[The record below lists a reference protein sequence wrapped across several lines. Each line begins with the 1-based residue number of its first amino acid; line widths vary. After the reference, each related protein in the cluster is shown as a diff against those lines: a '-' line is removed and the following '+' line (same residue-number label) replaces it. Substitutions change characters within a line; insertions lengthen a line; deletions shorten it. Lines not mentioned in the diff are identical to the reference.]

1 MDRAVYVMDS
11 CALVV
16 AGRCLLACHVVR
28 RLRRGPV
35 LRATLG
41 LSVLVASA
49 LTGCQATPP
58 VRVSESAHLT
68 APADP
73 APIPAIV
80 RPTVPEP
87 EPAYTLQA
95 QDAAV
100 RDLLTALARDAQLD
114 LDLHPQVGGR
124 ITLHAVNQ
132 PLGRVL
138 HRIARQ
144 ADLRIELIGSQL
156 TVAPDRPYLRS
167 YHVDYVNLAR
177 HSEGTVTVATEVA
190 TTGLG
195 ALEGKG
201 GRAGENN
208 SATRVVQ
215 ESANRFWD
223 ALVENVRGVIGTD
236 QDAAGTLLV
245 NRESGLLTVLATD
258 RQHEIVGQMLDA
270 VLTRARKQVL
280 IEATVVEVEL
290 SDRFQAGVDWSVF
303 DEDNGIRINQQ
314 VLAGNL
320 SAPPVTTLTID
331 KPGAHNLL
339 ATIRVLERFG
349 DLRVLSSPKVMAL
362 NNQTAM
368 LKVVDNRVYFTVD
381 VDIQAATA
389 NSPAITTFE
398 SNVHTVPVGFIMAV
412 TPQISD
418 DAEVTLNVRP
428 TITRVLGFV
437 RDPNPALAEAGVVS
451 EVPEIQVREIE
462 SVLKVASG
470 EIAVLGGLMQ
480 DSDQRRRNGVPLLSR
495 LPLIG
500 RLFSFS
506 DDEVRKTELLVFLR
520 PTVVTQ
526 ASITSDLRRFRN
538 VLPVTESKGEGS

>member
-1 MDRAVYVMDS
+1 MRRHRRGSGARFTLPMPPWLF
-11 CALVV
+11 ALV
-16 AGRCLLACHVVR
+16 AGALA
-28 RLRRGPV
+28 
-35 LRATLG
+35 
-41 LSVLVASA
+41 
-49 LTGCQATPP
+49 GCQAALPE
-58 VRVSESAHLT
+58 RVTEAGHLA
-68 APADP
+68 APAGTG
-73 APIPAIV
+73 PIPDIV
-80 RPTVPEP
+80 RPAAPEP
-87 EPAYTLQA
+87 QPTYTLRA

-114 LDLHPQVGGR
+114 LDLHPQVRGR
-124 ITLHAVNQ
+124 VTLHAVDQ
-132 PLGRVL
+132 PLGRIL
-138 HRIARQ
+138 RRIARQ
-144 ADLRIELIGSQL
+144 ADLRIELAGSQL
-156 TVAPDRPYLRS
+156 TVTPDRPYLRS
-167 YHVDYVNLAR
+167 YHIDYVNLAR
-177 HSEGTVTVATEVA
+177 RSDGTVSVATEVA

-195 ALEGKG
+195 ALEDKNA
-201 GRAGENN
+201 RAGENT

-223 ALVENVRGVIGTD
+223 TLVENVRGVLG
-236 QDAAGTLLV
+236 AGEESAGAILV

-258 RQHEIVGQMLDA
+258 RQHEAIGEMLDA
-270 VLTRARKQVL
+270 VLARARKQVL

-290 SDRFQAGVDWSVF
+290 SDRFQAGVDWSMF
-303 DEDNGIRINQQ
+303 DEDNGIRIDQQ

-320 SAPPVTTLTID
+320 TSPPVTTITID
-331 KPGAHNLL
+331 RPGAHNLL
-339 ATIRVLERFG
+339 AIIRMLERFG

-368 LKVVDNRVYFTVD
+368 LKVVDNRVYFTID
-381 VDIQAATA
+381 VDLQAATA

-412 TPQISD
+412 TPQISE

-480 DSDQRRRNGVPLLSR
+480 DTDNRRRSGIPLLSR
-495 LPLIG
+495 LPIIG
-500 RLFSFS
+500 QVFSFR
-506 DDEVRKTELLVFLR
+506 DEEVRKTELLVFLR
-520 PTVVTQ
+520 PTVIAQGSVQ
-526 ASITSDLRRFRN
+526 SDLRRFRDA
-538 VLPVTESKGEGS
+538 LPGTGGVGEES

>member
-1 MDRAVYVMDS
+1 MRP
-11 CALVV
+11 
-16 AGRCLLACHVVR
+16 G
-28 RLRRGPV
+28 
-35 LRATLG
+35 
-41 LSVLVASA
+41 
-49 LTGCQATPP
+49 
-58 VRVSESAHLT
+58 ESPHLT
-68 APADP
+68 VPAKP

-80 RPTVPEP
+80 RPAAPGPEP
-87 EPAYTLQA
+87 TYTLRA

-114 LDLHPQVGGR
+114 LDLHPQVNGR
-124 ITLHAVNQ
+124 VTLHAVNQ
-132 PLGRVL
+132 PLGRIL

-144 ADLRIELIGSQL
+144 ADLRIERSGSQI
-156 TVAPDRPYLRS
+156 TVSPDRPYLRS
-167 YHVDYVNLAR
+167 YHIDYVNLAR

-201 GRAGENN
+201 SRAGENN

-223 ALVENVRGVIGTD
+223 TLVDNVRGVLGTSED
-236 QDAAGTLLV
+236 SAGTILV

-258 RQHEIVGQMLDA
+258 RQHEIIGQMLEA
-270 VLTRARKQVL
+270 ALSRARKQVL

-290 SDRFQAGVDWSVF
+290 SDRYQAGVDWSVF
-303 DEDNGIRINQQ
+303 DADNGIRINQQ

-320 SAPPVTTLTID
+320 GAPPVTTITID
-331 KPGAHNLL
+331 RPSANNLL
-339 ATIRVLERFG
+339 ATIRMLERFG

-480 DSDQRRRNGVPLLSR
+480 DSDQRRRHGVPLLSR

-526 ASITSDLRRFRN
+526 ASVTGDLRRFRGA
-538 VLPVTESKGEGS
+538 LPTMENTGEGS